1 MPPLIKAVYNPPP
14 ALSASWAPSPSPPPS
29 PVVRIK
35 KNLSVP
41 KRRLVD
47 TIPAFQEANRVRSG
61 SDSSVDKRLL
71 VVDTVPAFE
80 TKNRTRNRTSRS
92 SETSSTVGTS
102 TVSSTRKQ
110 KQAPEP
116 RDLNSLR
123 SLEKALSWHM
133 RHERHD
139 RDSQIA
145 ALYNRIGNEHFRQR
159 DYPKAVYYYKQAVQ
173 CHADLDHVAAAFANL
188 GTVYWST
195 GDVGQALAML
205 HQALETYEFYSA
217 QQRKPV
223 ESLEVAGVHHQL
235 GLVFALKRDF
245 DKAVE
250 SLQKAFAIRERTTG
264 ARSILTAKT
273 VDALGKVYNMM
284 GDVQTALQCHER
296 ALDILNGHSVNTC
309 IILENILAVH
319 IVRGDDAVALHVYAQ
334 VLLQQRTAFAQS
346 LSREAGLQ
354 VANTLKNMSL
364 LCLQTGRDQEANL
377 YQQEAAAIFQQ
388 AGLKER

>member
-1 MPPLIKAVYNPPP
+1 
-14 ALSASWAPSPSPPPS
+14 
-29 PVVRIK
+29 
-35 KNLSVP
+35 
-41 KRRLVD
+41 
-47 TIPAFQEANRVRSG
+47 
-61 SDSSVDKRLL
+61 
-71 VVDTVPAFE
+71 
-80 TKNRTRNRTSRS
+80 
-92 SETSSTVGTS
+92 
-102 TVSSTRKQ
+102 
-110 KQAPEP
+110 
-116 RDLNSLR
+116 
-123 SLEKALSWHM
+123 M

-145 ALYNRIGNEHFRQR
+145 ALYNCIGNEHFRQR

-173 CHADLDHVAAAFANL
+173 CHADLDQVAAAFANL

-195 GDVGQALAML
+195 GDVGQSLAML

-217 QQRKPV
+217 QQRRPV
-223 ESLEVAGVHHQL
+223 EGLEVAGVHHQL

-245 DKAVE
+245 NKAVE
-250 SLQKAFAIRERTTG
+250 SLQKAFAIRERATG

-273 VDALGKVYNMM
+273 VDALGKVYTMM

-309 IILENILAVH
+309 SILENILAVQ
-319 IVRGDDAVALHVYAQ
+319 IVRGDDALALHVYAQ
-334 VLLQQRTAFAQS
+334 ILLQQRTAFAQR

-364 LCLQTGRDQEANL
+364 LCLQTGRAQEANL

>member
-1 MPPLIKAVYNPPP
+1 MPPLTKAVSNPPP
-14 ALSASWAPSPSPPPS
+14 TLSASWTPSLSPPPS
-29 PVVRIK
+29 PVIRLHK
-35 KNLSVP
+35 TSLHRHTP
-41 KRRLVD
+41 KSAGAHKRPLVVD
-47 TIPAFQEANRVRSG
+47 TIPTFQEANR
-61 SDSSVDKRLL
+61 
-71 VVDTVPAFE
+71 
-80 TKNRTRNRTSRS
+80 NRTR
-92 SETSSTVGTS
+92 TSSSSDTS
-102 TVSSTRKQ
+102 GSSVVSTTTRKQ
-110 KQAPEP
+110 A
-116 RDLNSLR
+116 RDSNNSTASLR

-133 RHERHD
+133 RHQRHD

-145 ALYNRIGNEHFRQR
+145 ALYNRIGNEHFRR
-159 DYPKAVYYYKQAVQ
+159 HDYPNAVYYYKQAVQ
-173 CHADLDHVAAAFANL
+173 CQADLDHVAAAYANL
-188 GTVYWST
+188 GTVFWST

-205 HQALETYEFYSA
+205 HLALETYTFYSA

-245 DKAVE
+245 DQAVE
-250 SLQKAFAIRERTTG
+250 SLQKAFAIRERATG

-273 VDALGKVYNMM
+273 VDALGKVYKMM
-284 GDVQTALQCHER
+284 GDVQTALQYHER

-309 IILENILAVH
+309 SILENILAVH
-319 IVRGDDAVALHVYAQ
+319 ALRGDDAATLHIYAQ
-334 VLLQQRTAFAQS
+334 ILLQQRMAFAQS

-377 YQQEAAAIFQQ
+377 FQQEAAAMFQQ

>member
-1 MPPLIKAVYNPPP
+1 M
-14 ALSASWAPSPSPPPS
+14 
-29 PVVRIK
+29 
-35 KNLSVP
+35 
-41 KRRLVD
+41 D
-47 TIPAFQEANRVRSG
+47 TIPAFQEVNRARSV
-61 SDSSVDKRLL
+61 SDSSVSVDKRLL
-71 VVDTVPAFE
+71 VVDTIPTFE
-80 TKNRTRNRTSRS
+80 KANRTRNRTSSS

-102 TVSSTRKQ
+102 PVSSSTRKKQ
-110 KQAPEP
+110 QAPEQQ

-123 SLEKALSWHM
+123 TLEKALSWHM

-159 DYPKAVYYYKQAVQ
+159 DFPKAVYYYKQAVQ

-250 SLQKAFAIRERTTG
+250 SLQKAFAIRERATG

-273 VDALGKVYNMM
+273 VDALGKVYKMM

-296 ALDILNGHSVNTC
+296 ALDILNGHSVDTC
-309 IILENILAVH
+309 STLENILAVH

-334 VLLQQRTAFAQS
+334 ILWQQRMACAQS
-346 LSREAGLQ
+346 LSREAGMQ
-354 VANTLKNMSL
+354 VANTLKKMSL

-388 AGLKER
+388 AGLKDR